1 MALHPEFADSAPSR
15 TRSGAVRTA
24 SCRVCGRALTTPSER
39 KLRYCAS
46 CGVDV
51 DPALFE
57 KLREWRKTTA
67 DAASVPAFVVFTDA
81 TLTAIAVEQPAN
93 ASQLLK
99 IPGIGHTK
107 VERYGDD
114 LLLVVKSHGMT
125 AGSSG
130 STSTRTKHAE

>member
-1 MALHPEFADSAPSR
+1 
-15 TRSGAVRTA
+15 
-24 SCRVCGRALTTPSER
+24 LTTPSER

-57 KLREWRKTTA
+57 KLREWRKSTA

-81 TLTAIAVEQPAN
+81 TLTAIAVEQPSD

-99 IPGIGHTK
+99 IPGIGTTK
-107 VERYGDD
+107 VERYGGD
-114 LLLVVKSHGMT
+114 LLDVVKSHAMASAASAPT
-125 AGSSG
+125 N
-130 STSTRTKHAE
+130 TRTEHAE